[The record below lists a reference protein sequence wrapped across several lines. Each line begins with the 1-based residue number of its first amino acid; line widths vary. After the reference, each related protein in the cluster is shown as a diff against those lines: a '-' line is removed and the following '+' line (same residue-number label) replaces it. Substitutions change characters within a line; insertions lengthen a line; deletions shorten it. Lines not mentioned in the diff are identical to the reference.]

1 MEPEA
6 TWPLQ
11 GTWYNELGSTMVIG
25 QLDPSNQTVTGTYT
39 TAVSSSG
46 CAKGQFLLA
55 GRSDVQAGGQTI
67 GWAVSWLNTSSKCW
81 STTSWAGHFDGQG
94 TIMAFWL
101 LAMRADP
108 GEEWASTVIGQDV
121 FTRTQPTEEE
131 IVHALQM
138 KRHSHP

>member
-25 QLDPSNQTVTGTYT
+25 ALDPTTQTMIGSYT

-46 CAKGQFLLA
+46 CAQGKFMLA
-55 GRSDVQAGGQTI
+55 GRSDVQAGGQTV
-67 GWAVSWLNTSSKCW
+67 GWAVSWLNTASKCW
-81 STTSWAGHFDGQG
+81 STTSWAGHFDGQA
-94 TIMAFWL
+94 TITTFWL
-101 LAMRADP
+101 LATKADP

-121 FTRTQPTEEE
+121 FKRTPPTEDE
-131 IVHALQM
+131 VAQTLRT